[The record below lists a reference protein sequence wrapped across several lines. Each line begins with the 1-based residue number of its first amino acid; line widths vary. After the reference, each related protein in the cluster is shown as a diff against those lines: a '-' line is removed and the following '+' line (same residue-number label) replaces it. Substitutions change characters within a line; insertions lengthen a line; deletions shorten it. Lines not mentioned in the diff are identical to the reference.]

1 MVTPDLRGYGDSSK
15 PDGGEDH
22 YAYSFREMGND
33 MVEAMKK
40 LGFDTFAV
48 AVALGLRGLRPLR
61 PALLFS
67 LFETTMPL
75 IGILVGRYL
84 GFRFGALAIHLGAI
98 ILIGLGIHTLRE
110 TAKGDDETATLSF
123 ESARGAS
130 IAGLAISTDE
140 IAVGFPLGALGL
152 PIVPVLAAIALQ
164 AFVVTAAGILLGR
177 RIGTAPGIMATRI
190 AGIAAGLTFLLLG
203 MYLLVER
210 ILGRAGSSF

>member
-1 MVTPDLRGYGDSSK
+1 VALRIAAFVI
-15 PDGGEDH
+15 P
-22 YAYSFREMGND
+22 
-33 MVEAMKK
+33 

-67 LFETTMPL
+67 LFETAMPL

-84 GFRFGALAIHLGAI
+84 GFRFGALAVYLGAI

-110 TAKGDDETATLSF
+110 TLEPNNKTALLSF
-123 ESARGAS
+123 ESVRGTL
-130 IAGLAISTDE
+130 IAGLGISTDE

-152 PIVPVLAAIALQ
+152 PIIPVLAAIAVQ
-164 AFVVTAAGILLGR
+164 AFLVTAAGILLGR
-177 RIGTAPGIMATRI
+177 RIGTALGVMASRI
-190 AGIAAGLTFLLLG
+190 AGIAAGTTFLLLG

-210 ILGRAGSSF
+210 ILLRAGNSA